1 MISFS
6 VTFSNVLLMLLYLL
20 PGFFMC
26 KVKKIKPEHLSS
38 VSVILLY
45 ICGFGLYVNALS
57 YLDPSPE
64 LFTKMGL
71 FLLFALAGETA
82 LMLLILLLLGK
93 KRRQEFSKRMLS
105 IAAVMGNVGFFGM
118 PVVRFSRT
126 RLKQRFT
133 PPCSTPPST
142 SWPGPSAF
150 SPSPAKRSTFP

>member
-26 KVKKIKPEHLSS
+26 KVKKIKPDHLSS

-57 YLDPSPE
+57 YLDPSQE

-93 KRRQEFSKRMLS
+93 KRRQEFSKRML
-105 IAAVMGNVGFFGM
+105 V
-118 PVVRFSRT
+118 
-126 RLKQRFT
+126 
-133 PPCSTPPST
+133 
-142 SWPGPSAF
+142 
-150 SPSPAKRSTFP
+150 